1 MEQSKTGSFAIL
13 EDRGIF
19 AQLEVGGLSVS
30 CSVAWD
36 FGMHA
41 LQPHIMLEAVLLLT
55 WQVSLKRDSL

>member
-1 MEQSKTGSFAIL
+1 MDQSKTGSFAIL
-13 EDRGIF
+13 EDRGIL

-55 WQVSLKRDSL
+55 